1 MGYKTSSTT
10 VTLST
15 DNKNADLN
23 IALKEAIELKGSI
36 SSVRNQLLNKKSIG
50 KSSTLG
56 KI

>member
-10 VTLST
+10 VTISA
-15 DNKNADLN
+15 DNKNADIN
-23 IALKEAIELKGSI
+23 IALKDAIELKGLI

-50 KSSTLG
+50 KSSTSG